1 MERQRKYQRTHRY
14 TKRLEAT
21 FSSGSFTYRGI
32 LSDISEN
39 GLFIRTSR
47 GFTPGTTIDIKIIMP
62 GDQISHLTGI
72 VRRSIKT
79 PLSTTKN
86 GMGVELTQKD
96 AVYMN
101 FYKSYHEEASRE
113 FVEEKEPAGEKTSP
127 PEFRIIPCPGCGA
140 KNKVLYEKLF
150 LKPICGKCKTVLTSP

>member
-1 MERQRKYQRTHRY
+1 MERQRKYQRTQRY

-47 GFTPGTTIDIKIIMP
+47 GFTPGTTVDIKIIMP

-79 PLSTTKN
+79 PLSATKN

-101 FYKSYHEEASRE
+101 FYKSHHEEAGKE
-113 FVEEKEPAGEKTSP
+113 FFEEKEPVGEKTSP
-127 PEFRIIPCPGCGA
+127 PEFRIITCPGCGA

-150 LKPICGKCKTVLTSP
+150 LKPICGKCRTLLTSP